1 MKKWIVLFSIGI
13 YLLLIN
19 LDLTIVNL
27 ALAEFSKDF
36 NANIEQI
43 QLVIVSYL
51 AAAAAFFCLSGVLAD
66 RYGKKRVFM
75 AGGLLFVLSSLYIGA
90 FAHSIEAIIAA
101 RFVQGIGFSATLG
114 LALIL
119 IGKAFPPEQKGLA
132 TGVAVTITGIGLA
145 AGPPLGGFILQAFGW
160 EMIFLIN
167 VPLGLLSLLLTA
179 VFVDKDDPNELSARK
194 LDVVGVP
201 QYLLGLGCLIVLSNA
216 LATLSWAQI
225 GALTGVGAISTVL
238 FVRRS
243 LRVEAPLI
251 NLSLLKNGTYL
262 TVVGIRIIFNFVM
275 ASFLFVLPLFMQNIL
290 NYSKVRAG
298 LWVLCMTA
306 CIFVVGPITGK
317 VIDRHGYKLPVL
329 TGMTLLLVSCAAFLT
344 LRVELSIVLFVIG
357 LVSFGLSN
365 GALTTATINGATSQV
380 SPKHTGT
387 AIGLFFTLSMVG
399 AMFGVAVSGLVLSKV
414 GEFELARHIAS
425 AAATFT
431 PEQLHTLL
439 GLVNASQNLVNVTS
453 TFADHPIDAVRDLV
467 NTSYVP
473 AMRALMAFNALLAAI
488 GIGLSVAL
496 FKRKET
502 RPAESTDPT
511 QSRNEH
517 LEGAV

>member
-36 NANIEQI
+36 NASIEQI

-90 FAHSIEAIIAA
+90 FAHSIEA
-101 RFVQGIGFSATLG
+101 IGFSATLG

-160 EMIFLIN
+160 EMIFLID

-179 VFVDKDDPNELSARK
+179 VFVDKDDPNELSARA

-201 QYLLGLGCLIVLSNA
+201 LYLLGLGCLIVLSNA

-225 GALTGVGAISTVL
+225 GALTAVGAISTML

-298 LWVLCMTA
+298 LWAKSST
-306 CIFVVGPITGK
+306 
-317 VIDRHGYKLPVL
+317 
-329 TGMTLLLVSCAAFLT
+329 
-344 LRVELSIVLFVIG
+344 
-357 LVSFGLSN
+357 
-365 GALTTATINGATSQV
+365 
-380 SPKHTGT
+380 
-387 AIGLFFTLSMVG
+387 
-399 AMFGVAVSGLVLSKV
+399 
-414 GEFELARHIAS
+414 
-425 AAATFT
+425 AAAT
-431 PEQLHTLL
+431 
-439 GLVNASQNLVNVTS
+439 SCRYS
-453 TFADHPIDAVRDLV
+453 
-467 NTSYVP
+467 P
-473 AMRALMAFNALLAAI
+473 A
-488 GIGLSVAL
+488 
-496 FKRKET
+496 
-502 RPAESTDPT
+502 
-511 QSRNEH
+511 
-517 LEGAV
+517 